1 MVYLAIELV
10 GPWVVFAFRVGLE
23 VFDELSSINVHRSE
37 EFSSVFRICMVCFAL
52 EPVGPWVMLAFSVGM
67 KVLMSSY

>member
-23 VFDELSSINVHRSE
+23 VFDELSSINVHWSE
-37 EFSSVFRICMVCFAL
+37 EFSSVFRICI
-52 EPVGPWVMLAFSVGM
+52 
-67 KVLMSSY
+67 

>member
-37 EFSSVFRICMVCFAL
+37 EFSSVFRICT
-52 EPVGPWVMLAFSVGM
+52 
-67 KVLMSSY
+67 